1 MKGHLNSGETYSLE
15 QIFINGTNGKV
26 VMPDLQRDY
35 CWGGKGTLVADFV
48 NNICDYSLNQKED
61 PIRSGLLFTCQVCM
75 IVLHARRTEDEE
87 SPLAGIEQ
95 TELFFFSNDGGEN
108 TKKAMELLK
117 VYLSE

>member
-1 MKGHLNSGETYSLE
+1 
-15 QIFINGTNGKV
+15 
-26 VMPDLQRDY
+26 
-35 CWGGKGTLVADFV
+35 
-48 NNICDYSLNQKED
+48 
-61 PIRSGLLFTCQVCM
+61 M